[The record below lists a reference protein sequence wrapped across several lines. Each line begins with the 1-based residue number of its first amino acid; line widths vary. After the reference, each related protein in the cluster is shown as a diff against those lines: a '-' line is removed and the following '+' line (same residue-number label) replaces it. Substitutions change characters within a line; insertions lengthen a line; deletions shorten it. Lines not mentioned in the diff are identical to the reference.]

1 MRRLLIGC
9 AALFALTAC
18 DSSASDDGGAT
29 TDLPM
34 VTSEDY
40 PKCEDVWV
48 VGESLPDDYEG
59 CYDKVRDTIELASY
73 IGCGDGSR
81 LTSYVDEW
89 WVVTGGTIA
98 RAASG
103 EVASDDGYGAAY
115 DACTQ

>member
-9 AALFALTAC
+9 AAAFALTAC
-18 DSSASDDGGAT
+18 GSSASDDDGAT
-29 TDLPM
+29 AELPA

-59 CYDKVRDTIELASY
+59 CYDGTRDTIELASY

-81 LTSYVDEW
+81 LTSYLDEW

-98 RAASG
+98 QASG
-103 EVASDDGYGAAY
+103 GTASDDGYGAAY
-115 DACTQ
+115 DACVS